1 MIHIQDKSQCCGCEA
16 CVQRCP
22 VHCISMRADEEG
34 FMYPEVDSSLCIQCG
49 LCEKVCPVIGR
60 SESREP
66 ISVWAAW
73 NKNDE
78 IRRQS
83 SSGGIFTAIAES
95 VIGRGGIVFG
105 ARFDDNWNVIHDS
118 TETLEG
124 LAAFRGSKYVQ
135 SRIGD
140 CYIRA
145 EQFLKQGR
153 TVLFTGTP
161 CQIAGLHGF
170 LQKDYPNLLTAD
182 IICHGV
188 PSPGVWQQYINEE
201 IQNYSRKCNRK
212 FLFFPSSIRG
222 RGYKIEN
229 ISFRDKVTGWKKFSV
244 SIVFSLIDSQGEYHK
259 TRLCSPYSNNKF
271 MLGFLSN
278 LYLRPICYKCPIK
291 NFRSQS
297 DITIGDYWG
306 VQQEI
311 TGIDDDKGISAII
324 VNNVQ
329 GLEIIQQ
336 LDEIKMLQT
345 TYNKVLMYNPVLEH
359 SVEEHKN
366 RLPFYR
372 DNSDFRKKINK
383 YLIRKSYFVNCLY
396 KMMFKNHER

>member
-1 MIHIQDKSQCCGCEA
+1 MIHVQDKSQCCGCEA

-22 VHCISMRADEEG
+22 VHCISMKADEEG
-34 FMYPEVDSSLCIQCG
+34 FMYSEVDSSLCIQCG

-95 VIGRGGIVFG
+95 VTGRGGIVFG

-170 LQKDYPNLLTAD
+170 LQKDYPNLLTVD

-188 PSPGVWQQYINEE
+188 PSPEIWRKYLTETFGKYSDIASIN
-201 IQNYSRKCNRK
+201 
-212 FLFFPSSIRG
+212 
-222 RGYKIEN
+222 
-229 ISFRDKVTGWKKFSV
+229 FRDKITGWKNYSFTV
-244 SIVFSLIDSQGEYHK
+244 VGK
-259 TRLCSPYSNNKF
+259 TVISEVHSKNSYMR
-271 MLGFLSN
+271 GFIAD
-278 LYLRPICYKCPIK
+278 LYLRPSCYSCPAKCLSS
-291 NFRSQS
+291 RS
-297 DITIGDYWG
+297 DITLGDFWG
-306 VQQEI
+306 VDNLCPQF
-311 TGIDDDKGISAII
+311 DDDKGISLLI
-324 VNNVQ
+324 VNSISGVHFLKTMANINLCPTEFSRVV
-329 GLEIIQQ
+329 
-336 LDEIKMLQT
+336 K
-345 TYNKVLMYNPVLEH
+345 YNPSISASAILPPARNGFWEH
-359 SVEEHKN
+359 IIKQKFSQAVAPYILDPFILRCKIFVHDILVKL
-366 RLPFYR
+366 RLR
-372 DNSDFRKKINK
+372 
-383 YLIRKSYFVNCLY
+383 
-396 KMMFKNHER
+396 